1 MFIESVIA
9 LMLLS
14 LAVFAV
20 PVRWKWQVAFCVVG
34 LGVLSALYEAVGV
47 FSGGGRIYP
56 EGINI
61 VFGPQYGVTDPLS
74 SFFLII
80 LSLSAVA
87 VLIYA
92 KGYIKPYL
100 GRKSPAQISL
110 HYCGLGVLYLSML
123 LVVTLRDGFSFLF
136 AWEVMTLS
144 SFVLMLF
151 DAERREVRRAALS
164 YLILMHV
171 GFLFLLAGF
180 VTLYASGLPASFDA
194 LALYGEQGGNIIP
207 LFIVFLIGF
216 GMKAGI
222 FPLHVWLPEAHP
234 AAPAHISAFMSGV
247 MIKTG
252 VYGVMRVVSCFD
264 SHLFAI
270 GLIVLCIGAVTGLWG
285 VILAALQNDVK
296 KLLAYSS
303 IENIGIIFIALGTA
317 LLGKAEGSDP
327 IFYAGMAGALLHT
340 LNHSFFKS
348 LLFMG
353 AGNIYTA
360 THTTSLD
367 DLGGYRALPI
377 R

>member
-92 KGYIKPYL
+92 KGYIKPL
-100 GRKSPAQISL
+100 FGPQIPGTDL
-110 HYCGLGVLYLSML
+110 
-123 LVVTLRDGFSFLF
+123 
-136 AWEVMTLS
+136 
-144 SFVLMLF
+144 
-151 DAERREVRRAALS
+151 AALLRPGHS
-164 YLILMHV
+164 VPVDAAGRDAARRIQLPVRVGGDDAVVVRADAVRCRAPRSAPGRTQLPDPDAC

-247 MIKTG
+247 MIKP
-252 VYGVMRVVSCFD
+252 V
-264 SHLFAI
+264 
-270 GLIVLCIGAVTGLWG
+270 
-285 VILAALQNDVK
+285 
-296 KLLAYSS
+296 
-303 IENIGIIFIALGTA
+303 
-317 LLGKAEGSDP
+317 
-327 IFYAGMAGALLHT
+327 
-340 LNHSFFKS
+340 
-348 LLFMG
+348 
-353 AGNIYTA
+353 YTA
-360 THTTSLD
+360 
-367 DLGGYRALPI
+367 
-377 R
+377 

>member
-270 GLIVLCIGAVTGLWG
+270 GLIVLCIGAVTGFVG
-285 VILAALQNDVK
+285 VIPRGVAERCEEIARLFEHRKYRDHLYRSRYRAARQGGRK
-296 KLLAYSS
+296 RSY
-303 IENIGIIFIALGTA
+303 
-317 LLGKAEGSDP
+317 
-327 IFYAGMAGALLHT
+327 FYAGMAERCCT
-340 LNHSFFKS
+340 
-348 LLFMG
+348 
-353 AGNIYTA
+353 
-360 THTTSLD
+360 
-367 DLGGYRALPI
+367 R
-377 R
+377 